1 MRQVLFI
8 LLLIS
13 NFLVAQNITF
23 IYELT
28 FSTDKKDVRREYYY
42 LDVLGKQSVFRS
54 EKAREADSLMQKN
67 GYWQS
72 RKPTFENIYSFKN
85 LISNTIY
92 KSVTHPAMY
101 DLYYIPIDDKLQWQ
115 ILSDTMKIGDVEC
128 QKAVTEYGGRKWIA
142 WFDHASPLQDGPYIF
157 YGLPGLIVKL
167 SDEQWNFNFNLIKI
181 KKSDKNNM
189 FYLRKGKEI
198 TWDIYKK
205 IQIDYYNDPFAEIKI
220 RNIKTRIGDA
230 NGNPVNLNFKEITES
245 IQKQIKEGNYP
256 IELNKAVKYP

>member
-1 MRQVLFI
+1 MKQILFF

-13 NFLVAQNITF
+13 NTFFSQNISF
-23 IYELT
+23 IYEL
-28 FSTDKKDVRREYYY
+28 KDLAHKGVKTEYYY

-85 LISNTIY
+85 LISNKVY

-101 DLYYIPIDDKLQWQ
+101 DLYYINIDDKLNWE
-115 ILSDTMKIGDVEC
+115 ILPDKMKIGEIQC
-128 QKAVTEYGGRKWIA
+128 QKATTEYSGRNWIA
-142 WFDHASPLQDGPYIF
+142 WFDPASPLQDGPYIF

-167 SDEQWNFNFNLIKI
+167 SDDKGDFDFNLIEI

-198 TWDIYKK
+198 SWDVYKK
-205 IQIDYYNDPFAEIKI
+205 LQSDYYNDPFAEVKA
-220 RNIKTRIGDA
+220 RSIKTKVGDA
-230 NGNPVNLNFKEITES
+230 NGNPVNISFKEITES
-245 IQKQIKEGNYP
+245 IQKQMKESNNP
-256 IELNKAVKYP
+256 IELDKVVKYP